1 MLNVQFNKI
10 SLIGIGFVLI
20 YNIFSS
26 IKEVVSG
33 HIVQSLSPF
42 LLVFLT
48 FSFAAIFFQIMA
60 FMKYKDEYSRPFQD
74 YSTLIKVN
82 ISTVGAWIGFFYGVK
97 YLEPA
102 IVSTLIAGIGPAVA
116 TIYQSFSKLNKI
128 KNPIES
134 YTAIGILICS
144 ILLVWFSLTGQTS
157 VESMNYLNITKGVI
171 LTFISSICV
180 VITTF
185 YTKKFSSIGCSPI
198 TIMAHRFYL
207 LIPVSLIAFVATN
220 KQEVNIISNAPTI
233 LYIAIFGAT
242 IPLLCLQ
249 YGIKYCKPIMV
260 VTLLAIAPLFTY
272 LFELADPR
280 LELSLISGL
289 FILLTTILCVISTVS
304 SLKKE
309 KPLAGTHSLKKD
321 QQLSK

>member
-1 MLNVQFNKI
+1 VLNPMLKKS
-10 SLIGIGFVLI
+10 SLFGIGFVLI

-33 HIVQSLSPF
+33 NIVQTISPF

-48 FSFAAIFFQIMA
+48 FGLAAVFFQIIA
-60 FMKYKDEYSRPFQD
+60 LMKYRDQYRQPLNDSP
-74 YSTLIKVN
+74 TLIRINV
-82 ISTVGAWIGFFYGVK
+82 STVGAWLGFFYGVK

-116 TIYQSFSKLNKI
+116 TIYQSFSRLNRI
-128 KNPIES
+128 KNPVES

-144 ILLVWFSLTGQTS
+144 LLLVWFSLTGRTS
-157 VESMNYLNITKGVI
+157 IESMNYINIIKGVT
-171 LTFISSICV
+171 LTFVSSICV

-185 YTKKFSSIGCSPI
+185 YTKKLSSKGCPPI

-207 LIPVSLIAFVATN
+207 LIPVSLIAFFITN
-220 KQEVNIISNAPTI
+220 KQEVHIINNIPVI
-233 LYIAIFGAT
+233 LYISIFGAT

-249 YGIKYCKPIMV
+249 YGIKYCKPVMV

-272 LFELADPR
+272 LFEVADPR

-289 FILLTTILCVISTVS
+289 LILLTTILCIISTVS

-309 KPLAGTHSLKKD
+309 KKSDVTHLEER
-321 QQLSK
+321 QHLSN